1 MFAHSASGAAPGAPD
16 DTMAAMDASVVHELF
31 TDDGRALLASL
42 PPYEEKNVVM
52 LTTRLRAAGHS
63 PELVA
68 AALTQSRLRARAV
81 DKFGDAA
88 ASMFFTPDALE
99 QATRAPIARLHAQR
113 FLDAGASL
121 VIDGG
126 CGIGS
131 DAVGFAQ
138 AGLDVIG
145 VEADPET
152 AALAAQNLASFPGSR
167 VVTGRVE
174 DVAASLDQAGAA
186 WWFDPARRTPGVAD
200 IRGRTKRT
208 FSLAALTPTWD
219 LIQHVA
225 AAAPA
230 AGAKLSPSLAHHD
243 VPSGCEVEFVSYAG
257 DVVEA
262 SVWWGAAVR
271 DVGRTATI
279 VRPRPGGSRSSGD
292 RVPPDVL
299 HVIEADFDGIDA
311 APASRASLG
320 PYFYEADKALTRSG
334 LVGAL
339 LDATGGHEFTPGHGY
354 VTADALVD
362 IGLLGRAYR
371 VLDSVPLHEKTLRAY
386 LRERAVGR
394 LTIKKRDV
402 DVDADALRRSLKLK
416 GSNALTVVLVTL
428 DGERLALVVEPL

>member
-131 DAVGFAQ
+131 DAVGFAR

-174 DVAASLDQAGAA
+174 DVAASLDQPGAA
-186 WWFDPARRTPGVAD
+186 RWFDPARRTPGVAD

-208 FSLAALTPTWD
+208 FSLAALTPTWE

-257 DVVEA
+257 GVVEA

-279 VRPRPGGSRSSGD
+279 VRPRPGGPRSSGD

-320 PYFYEADKALTRSG
+320 AYFYEADKALTRSG

>member
-131 DAVGFAQ
+131 DAVGFAR

-174 DVAASLDQAGAA
+174 DVAASLDQPGAA
-186 WWFDPARRTPGVAD
+186 RWFDPARRTPGVAD

-208 FSLAALTPTWD
+208 FSLAALTPTWE

-279 VRPRPGGSRSSGD
+279 MRPRPGGSRSSGD

-354 VTADALVD
+354 VAADALVD

-371 VLDSVPLHEKTLRAY
+371 CLLYTSPSPRDS
-386 LRERAVGR
+386 
-394 LTIKKRDV
+394 
-402 DVDADALRRSLKLK
+402 
-416 GSNALTVVLVTL
+416 
-428 DGERLALVVEPL
+428 